1 MFTITKTLCF
11 QTKYRSHTNI
21 TRTMPTAK
29 QFQSTIK
36 KSKEVIFATPDNPK
50 ADALD
55 NLETTKNKLKKYI
68 GPQKAVLLSFM
79 LLFAASGSVA
89 AQQAPKTEVK
99 VQTTPPKTSD
109 CAGYRA
115 IVTDVFHT
123 GKDGTQFRVYVSTKG
138 RAFIIRKTKE
148 GKQRRDYSPKVCK
161 TLNVADWVTK

>member
-1 MFTITKTLCF
+1 
-11 QTKYRSHTNI
+11 
-21 TRTMPTAK
+21 MPTAK

-99 VQTTPPKTSD
+99 VQTTPQK
-109 CAGYRA
+109 
-115 IVTDVFHT
+115 
-123 GKDGTQFRVYVSTKG
+123 
-138 RAFIIRKTKE
+138 
-148 GKQRRDYSPKVCK
+148 RRTAPDIGQ
-161 TLNVADWVTK
+161 